1 MKVFHPVGVNIIERM
16 KDIDPSRLIQ
26 ECIAGNETAIETFVR
41 GHEAD
46 VFKLALS
53 IVRDESEAM
62 EITQETFIAA
72 LKSLHSFKEI
82 GSLKTW
88 LFKITL
94 NRSRSHLRKRNFLQR
109 LSITLSTLFKEAEER
124 QTSPEENVIQNEREA
139 VIWSELNK
147 LDERH
152 RIVVILRY
160 FQDLPI
166 VEIAEILNL
175 HEGTVHSRL
184 HTARERLRIAL
195 GQIQGK

>member
-1 MKVFHPVGVNIIERM
+1 MKVFHPVGVNIIGRM

-195 GQIQGK
+195 GQTQGK

>member
-147 LDERH
+147 LDERQ
-152 RIVVILRY
+152 RIVVVLRY

-195 GQIQGK
+195 GQTQGK

>member
-16 KDIDPSRLIQ
+16 KVLDPSRLIQ

-109 LSITLSTLFKEAEER
+109 LSITLSTLFKEAE
-124 QTSPEENVIQNEREA
+124 
-139 VIWSELNK
+139 
-147 LDERH
+147 
-152 RIVVILRY
+152 
-160 FQDLPI
+160 
-166 VEIAEILNL
+166 
-175 HEGTVHSRL
+175 
-184 HTARERLRIAL
+184 
-195 GQIQGK
+195 

>member
-147 LDERH
+147 LDERQ

-195 GQIQGK
+195 GQTQGK

>member
-147 LDERH
+147 LDERQ
-152 RIVVILRY
+152 RIVVVLRY

>member
-109 LSITLSTLFKEAEER
+109 LSTTLSTLFKEAEER

-147 LDERH
+147 LDERQ

-175 HEGTVHSRL
+175 YEGTVHSRL